1 MFFRGKKYFRGY
13 PTIENRHIVITR
25 KPNASTW
32 KFSLAKTNFVIYNVF
47 WCELRS
53 EGIYMKNLNL
63 IVWLTQLGISVAAP
77 LAGFTLLALWLQQ
90 RYALG
95 KWVVLV
101 GLFLGLWSAIS
112 GFCTSLRTMRK
123 LSDGKKDKEEPPV
136 SFNDHM

>member
-1 MFFRGKKYFRGY
+1 
-13 PTIENRHIVITR
+13 
-25 KPNASTW
+25 
-32 KFSLAKTNFVIYNVF
+32 
-47 WCELRS
+47 
-53 EGIYMKNLNL
+53 MKNLNL

-123 LSDGKKDKEEPPV
+123 LSDGKKDKEEHDVVVDTNKFTIEDVPSYHSFCKCKVTYKKEKVV
-136 SFNDHM
+136 SN